1 MRNILHVLNISFVIP
16 YFLGDQLLYMKDKG
30 YNMHIIC
37 SYSSHL
43 VELSNIYLF
52 KYKGINIYRKFSVV
66 ADILAIIQICR
77 YIKYHKIDIV
87 NGHTPK
93 AGLLAMFAAY
103 LMRVHK
109 RIYFRHGLLYETSKG
124 IKKYIF
130 ILSEKIA
137 SLLATDVICVSSYLM
152 EKSITDK
159 LSSEKKMILL
169 NKGSCN
175 GVDVIGKFNP
185 DKINLEKMEQLKQRY
200 NINDDAWII
209 GYTGRLVKDKGIVEL
224 VEAYKILKLKYLN
237 LYLLLV
243 GPEEE
248 RDQLPKEVISFIH
261 NDERV
266 IVTGLVDQ
274 NIEYYYALMNV
285 LVLAS
290 YREGFGT
297 SILEASAMKIPVLTT
312 SHTGCRDAILEGET
326 GFYISH
332 EFYSIASKIEMLIE
346 NIQLGK
352 KIGANGRQ
360 FVKNDFEQYIIWKEI
375 EKLYLK

>member
-1 MRNILHVLNISFVIP
+1 MQNILHVLNISFVIP
-16 YFLGDQLLYMKDKG
+16 YFLGDQLLYMRDKG

-37 SYSSHL
+37 SYSSRL

-52 KYKGINIYRKFSVV
+52 KYKGVNVYRKFSIM
-66 ADILAIIQICR
+66 ADIMAVIQICR
-77 YIKYHKIDIV
+77 YIKTHKIDIV

-103 LMRVHK
+103 LMRVPK
-109 RIYFRHGLLYETSKG
+109 RIYFRHGLLYETSRG
-124 IKKYIF
+124 VKKHIF
-130 ILSEKIA
+130 MLSEKMA
-137 SLLATDVICVSSYLM
+137 SLLATEVVCVSPYLM
-152 EKSITDK
+152 EKSLMDG
-159 LSSEKKMILL
+159 LSSQRKLNLL

-175 GVDVIGKFNP
+175 GVDTVGKFNP
-185 DKINLEKMEQLKQRY
+185 NKINLGIIKQLKQKY
-200 NINDDAWII
+200 DISDDAWVI

-224 VEAYKILKLKYLN
+224 VEAYKMLKFQYLN

-248 RDQLPKEVISFIH
+248 RDQLPEEVVSFIH

-274 NIEYYYALMNV
+274 NIEYYYALMDV

-332 EFYSIASKIEMLIE
+332 ESCSIASKIEMLIE
-346 NIQLGK
+346 DLILGK
-352 KIGANGRQ
+352 KLGSNGRQ
-360 FVKNDFEQYIIWKEI
+360 FVEKNFEQHMVWNEI